1 MWTIVAFVAL
11 FINVLFLV
19 AIGMNAI
26 ALLSAQYKSRLM
38 LWTLDID
45 DTLRTELAPM
55 LSTRRNW
62 IQLGIGLSLVF
73 FGFLCTWHFFTL
85 AGPET

>member
-19 AIGMNAI
+19 ATVMNAI

-38 LWTLDID
+38 LATLDVD
-45 DTLRTELAPM
+45 DTLRTELEPM

-62 IQLGIGLSLVF
+62 IQIGIGLSLVF
-73 FGFLCTWHFFTL
+73 CGFLSTWLFFTL
-85 AGPET
+85 AELA